1 MTAPLDLDLLESQV
15 RAALETED
23 IATLRD
29 LVARIYPPDLADI
42 IERLD
47 DEDQQRVFSLLE
59 RQQAAD
65 VLDEASIDTAR
76 DLIGQMP
83 AEQAADI
90 LEELDSDDAAAIL
103 TEDVPERQHE
113 LLAAMAPEEAADVR
127 ELLRYPPQSAGRLLN
142 DQFVALRES
151 DTVADAL
158 ARLRSIV
165 HDAAVIVYLYV
176 LDRRDQLIG
185 TVSLRRL
192 LVESPHRPIIELMR
206 PSPIAVQPETDQEEV
221 ARMVARYDLAA
232 LPIVDDDG
240 RMLGVVTVDDVM
252 DVLVEEGVEDVLKF
266 GAVAQGQADETY
278 YTTPITASVR
288 RRIVWLLFLFVAGS
302 ITANV
307 LRLFETELE
316 QVVALSFFIPLLIG
330 TGGNTGAQTVSTL
343 IRAMALNEVRLRDVW
358 RVLGRELL
366 VGVILGL
373 LLAIIAFGRAFLEVP
388 MTSLA
393 ITVAL
398 SVMAICIWANI
409 IGAMVPMAARRFGI
423 DPALISAPLI
433 TTLVDA
439 SGLAI
444 YLLIAKVLLGL

>member
-1 MTAPLDLDLLESQV
+1 MTAPLDLDLLEQQV

-23 IATLRD
+23 ITTLRE

-59 RQQAAD
+59 LSQAAD

-76 DLIGQMP
+76 ELIGQMP
-83 AEQAADI
+83 VEQAADI

-103 TEDVPERQHE
+103 TEDVPERQNE

-142 DQFVALRES
+142 DRFVALRES
-151 DTVADAL
+151 DTVADAME
-158 ARLRSIV
+158 RLRTIV

-176 LDRRDQLIG
+176 LDQHDRLIG

-192 LVESPHRPIIELMR
+192 LVDSPNRPIIELMR
-206 PSPIAVQPETDQEEV
+206 PSPLAVQPETDQEEV

-232 LPIVDDDG
+232 LPVVDGEG

-252 DVLVEEGVEDVLKF
+252 DVLLEEGTEDVLKF

-278 YTTPITASVR
+278 FTTPIVASVR

-358 RVLGRELL
+358 RVLVRELL
-366 VGVILGL
+366 VGIILGV

-388 MTSLA
+388 MASLA

-409 IGAMVPMAARRFGI
+409 IGAMVPMAARRVGI

-444 YLLIAKVLLGL
+444 YLLIAKLLLGL

>member
-15 RAALETED
+15 RAALEVDD
-23 IATLRD
+23 IAALRD

-76 DLIGQMP
+76 ELIGQMP
-83 AEQAADI
+83 IEQAADI

-151 DTVADAL
+151 DTVADAM

-176 LDRRDQLIG
+176 LDVRDRLIG

-192 LVESPHRPIIELMR
+192 LVEKPDRPVIELMR
-206 PSPIAVQPETDQEEV
+206 PSPIAVHPETDQEEV
-221 ARMVARYDLAA
+221 ARYDLAA
-232 LPIVDDDG
+232 LPVVDDAG

-252 DVLVEEGVEDVLKF
+252 DVLVEEGAEDVLKF
-266 GAVAQGQADETY
+266 GAVAQGQADETHF
-278 YTTPITASVR
+278 TTPITASVR

-307 LRLFETELE
+307 LRLFEAELE

-358 RVLGRELL
+358 RVLARELL
-366 VGVILGL
+366 VGVILGF

-388 MTSLA
+388 MASLA

-444 YLLIAKVLLGL
+444 YLLIAKALLGL

>member
-15 RAALETED
+15 RAALDADD
-23 IATLRD
+23 IAALRD

-76 DLIGQMP
+76 ELIGQMP
-83 AEQAADI
+83 VEQAADI

-151 DTVADAL
+151 DTVADAM

-165 HDAAVIVYLYV
+165 HNAAVIVYLYV
-176 LDRRDQLIG
+176 LDVRDRLIG

-192 LVESPHRPIIELMR
+192 LVEKPDRPVIELMR
-206 PSPIAVQPETDQEEV
+206 PSPIAVHPETDQEEV
-221 ARMVARYDLAA
+221 ARYDLAA
-232 LPIVDDDG
+232 LPVVDDDG

-252 DVLVEEGVEDVLKF
+252 DVLVEEGAEDVLKF

-278 YTTPITASVR
+278 FTTPITASVR
-288 RRIVWLLFLFVAGS
+288 RRIVWLLFLFVARS

-307 LRLFETELE
+307 LRLFEAELE

-358 RVLGRELL
+358 RVLARELL
-366 VGVILGL
+366 VGVILGF
-373 LLAIIAFGRAFLEVP
+373 LLAIIAFGRAFLKVP
-388 MTSLA
+388 MASLA

-444 YLLIAKVLLGL
+444 YLLIAKALLGL

>member
-15 RAALETED
+15 RAALDADD
-23 IATLRD
+23 IAALRD

-76 DLIGQMP
+76 ELIGQMP
-83 AEQAADI
+83 VEQAADI

-151 DTVADAL
+151 DTVADAM

-165 HDAAVIVYLYV
+165 HNAAVIVYLYV
-176 LDRRDQLIG
+176 LDVRDRLIG

-192 LVESPHRPIIELMR
+192 LVEKPDRPVIELMR
-206 PSPIAVQPETDQEEV
+206 PSPIAVHPETDQEEV
-221 ARMVARYDLAA
+221 ARYDLAA
-232 LPIVDDDG
+232 LPVVDDDG

-252 DVLVEEGVEDVLKF
+252 DVLVEEGAEDVLKF

-278 YTTPITASVR
+278 FTTPITASVR

-307 LRLFETELE
+307 LRLFEAELE

-358 RVLGRELL
+358 RVLARELL
-366 VGVILGL
+366 VGVILGF

-388 MTSLA
+388 MASLA

-444 YLLIAKVLLGL
+444 YLLIAKALLGL

>member
-15 RAALETED
+15 RAALEADD
-23 IATLRD
+23 IAALRD

-76 DLIGQMP
+76 ELIGQMP
-83 AEQAADI
+83 VEQAADI

-127 ELLRYPPQSAGRLLN
+127 KLLRYPPQSAGRLLN

-151 DTVADAL
+151 DTVADAM

-165 HDAAVIVYLYV
+165 HNAAVIVYLYV
-176 LDRRDQLIG
+176 LDVRDRLIG

-192 LVESPHRPIIELMR
+192 LVEKPDRPVIELMR
-206 PSPIAVQPETDQEEV
+206 PSPIAVHPETDQEEV

-232 LPIVDDDG
+232 LPVVDDAG

-252 DVLVEEGVEDVLKF
+252 DVLVEEGAEDVLKF

-278 YTTPITASVR
+278 FTTPIAASVR

-307 LRLFETELE
+307 LRLFEAELE

-358 RVLGRELL
+358 RVLARELL
-366 VGVILGL
+366 VGVILGF

-388 MTSLA
+388 MASLA

-444 YLLIAKVLLGL
+444 YLLIAKALLGL

>member
-1 MTAPLDLDLLESQV
+1 MTAPLDLDLLEQQV

-23 IATLRD
+23 ITTLRE

-59 RQQAAD
+59 LSQAAD

-76 DLIGQMP
+76 ELIGQMP
-83 AEQAADI
+83 VEQAADI

-103 TEDVPERQHE
+103 TEDVPERQNE

-142 DQFVALRES
+142 DRFVALRES
-151 DTVADAL
+151 DTVADAME
-158 ARLRSIV
+158 RLRNIV

-176 LDRRDQLIG
+176 LDQHDRLIG

-192 LVESPHRPIIELMR
+192 LVDSPNRPIIELMR
-206 PSPIAVQPETDQEEV
+206 PSPLAVQPETDQEEV

-232 LPIVDDDG
+232 LPVVDGEG

-252 DVLVEEGVEDVLKF
+252 DVLLEEGTEDVLKF

-278 YTTPITASVR
+278 FTTPIVASVR

-358 RVLGRELL
+358 RVLVRELL
-366 VGVILGL
+366 VGIILGV

-388 MTSLA
+388 MASLA

-409 IGAMVPMAARRFGI
+409 IGAMVPMAARRVGI

-444 YLLIAKVLLGL
+444 YLLIAKLLLGL

>member
-1 MTAPLDLDLLESQV
+1 MTAPLDLDLLEQQV
-15 RAALETED
+15 RAALESD
-23 IATLRD
+23 DLATLRD

-59 RQQAAD
+59 PPQAAD
-65 VLDEASIDTAR
+65 VLDEASVDTAR
-76 DLIGQMP
+76 DLISQLP
-83 AEQAADI
+83 VEQAADI

-151 DTVADAL
+151 DTVADAME
-158 ARLRSIV
+158 RLRSII

-176 LDRRDQLIG
+176 LDRYDQLIG

-192 LVESPHRPIIELMR
+192 LVESPYRPIIELMR
-206 PSPIAVQPETDQEEV
+206 PSPIAVRPDTDQEEV
-221 ARMVARYDLAA
+221 ARLAARYDLAA
-232 LPIVDDDG
+232 LPVVDEEG

-252 DVLVEEGVEDVLKF
+252 DVLVEEGAEDVLKF

-278 YTTPITASVR
+278 FTTPIMASVR

-307 LRLFETELE
+307 LRLFEAELE
-316 QVVALSFFIPLLIG
+316 RVVALSFFIPLLIG

-358 RVLGRELL
+358 RVLARELL
-366 VGVILGL
+366 VGIILGC

-388 MTSLA
+388 MASLA

-444 YLLIAKVLLGL
+444 YLLIAKLLLGL

>member
-15 RAALETED
+15 RAALDADD
-23 IATLRD
+23 IAALRD

-76 DLIGQMP
+76 ELIGQMP
-83 AEQAADI
+83 VEQAADI

-151 DTVADAL
+151 DTVADAM

-176 LDRRDQLIG
+176 LDVRDRLIG

-192 LVESPHRPIIELMR
+192 LVEKLDRPIIELMR
-206 PSPIAVQPETDQEEV
+206 PSPIAVHPETDQEEV
-221 ARMVARYDLAA
+221 ARYDLAA
-232 LPIVDDDG
+232 LPVVDDDG

-252 DVLVEEGVEDVLKF
+252 DVLVEEGAEDVLKF

-278 YTTPITASVR
+278 FTTPITASVR

-307 LRLFETELE
+307 LRLFEAELE

-358 RVLGRELL
+358 RVLARELL
-366 VGVILGL
+366 VGVILGF

-388 MTSLA
+388 MASLA

-444 YLLIAKVLLGL
+444 YLLIAKALLGL

>member
-15 RAALETED
+15 RAALDADD
-23 IATLRD
+23 IAALRD

-76 DLIGQMP
+76 ELIGQMP
-83 AEQAADI
+83 VEQAADI

-151 DTVADAL
+151 DTVADAM

-176 LDRRDQLIG
+176 LDVRDRLIG

-192 LVESPHRPIIELMR
+192 LVEKLDRPIIELMR
-206 PSPIAVQPETDQEEV
+206 PSPIAVHPETDQEEV
-221 ARMVARYDLAA
+221 ARYDLAA
-232 LPIVDDDG
+232 LPVVDDEG

-252 DVLVEEGVEDVLKF
+252 DVLVEEGAEDVLKF

-278 YTTPITASVR
+278 FTTPITASVR

-302 ITANV
+302 ITAHV
-307 LRLFETELE
+307 LRLFEAELE

-358 RVLGRELL
+358 RVLARELL
-366 VGVILGL
+366 VGVILGF

-388 MTSLA
+388 MASLA

-444 YLLIAKVLLGL
+444 YLLIAKALLGL

>member
-1 MTAPLDLDLLESQV
+1 MTAPLDLDLLEQQV

-23 IATLRD
+23 ITTLRE
-29 LVARIYPPDLADI
+29 LVTRIYPPDLADI

-59 RQQAAD
+59 LPQAAD

-76 DLIGQMP
+76 ELIGQMP
-83 AEQAADI
+83 VEQAADI

-103 TEDVPERQHE
+103 TEDVPERQNE

-151 DTVADAL
+151 DTVADAME
-158 ARLRSIV
+158 RLRTIV

-176 LDRRDQLIG
+176 LDQHDRLIG

-192 LVESPHRPIIELMR
+192 LVDSPNRPIIELMR
-206 PSPIAVQPETDQEEV
+206 PSPLAVQPETDQEEV

-232 LPIVDDDG
+232 LPVVDGEG

-252 DVLVEEGVEDVLKF
+252 DVLLEEGTEDVLKF

-278 YTTPITASVR
+278 FTTPIVASG

-358 RVLGRELL
+358 RVLVRELL
-366 VGVILGL
+366 VGIILGV

-388 MTSLA
+388 MASLA

-409 IGAMVPMAARRFGI
+409 IGAMVPMAARRIGI

-444 YLLIAKVLLGL
+444 YLLIAKLLLGL